1 MHTIKI
7 ILFNNSC
14 DNRGIPD
21 FAQNVSRLGTPIAIY
36 KGGGVNATVTRN
48 YQSREQKESPD

>member
-7 ILFNNSC
+7 ILFNNSG

-36 KGGGVNATVTRN
+36 KGGGVNATVTRS
-48 YQSREQKESPD
+48 YQSREQKKSPD

>member
-1 MHTIKI
+1 MKKI

-14 DNRGIPD
+14 DNGGIAD

-48 YQSREQKESPD
+48 YQSRKQKESPD